1 MKWRWPSLAW
11 CLFFVAVAVR
21 VVFLG
26 AVPSSIENE
35 EARLGYAAW
44 SWLHFGAKAAFFPD
58 PLSGEP
64 TPGLLYVALSLP
76 FVAAFGPS
84 AAAVRIVAAVAGIA
98 SLSMFAGLANREG
111 PSWRNLA
118 LLVVVTSPWHLM
130 ASRWASGAHLAPAL
144 VLAAVL
150 LFDEG
155 RAGAARFV
163 SATLL
168 LSASALASGP
178 ALVFAVVFFALA
190 FGSALRARAPGGVL
204 AASLALSPPVLV
216 SLLVMGSGVVSL
228 RSLFGGADLLLTTPA
243 GLTRIPDN
251 AGRVVTRLLGA
262 FPDGTAFDAP
272 GWGPFL
278 LLLVPFLV
286 RGIQLAQN
294 EPRPTDRTMLV
305 WFASALATACV
316 YRADL
321 RSMSLVFIP
330 ALWLAARGLSSFAE
344 HRAVFVS
351 LRGLVAVAG
360 AWFSV
365 AYFSSTTGRD
375 YPGPWVGFGETLQ
388 RALSV
393 APANAAIVVTART
406 PNAYV
411 PTLFYAKVP
420 PGRFATTARTSMI
433 PILPPPSTGFPT
445 SFRDV
450 SEFDRFSFRAG
461 PPDFAGVGGRPP
473 YWIAERSEW
482 AQVDAPLFSLE
493 SFGRYAVVSL
503 RSPEQQACFTP
514 IEASRLQ
521 GAQDAG
527 VLTVDGTVAGAAGA
541 GFTIAGQRY
550 NTGLGV
556 HGESAYTLTVTGD
569 WDLTF
574 GIAMSDAS
582 VCGDGVTFEVL
593 VDDRS
598 VFTSSRHR
606 VGDVEFRAFHVSPR
620 RSLKFV
626 THAGANSYCD
636 HANWLRP
643 ALIGCL

>member
-21 VVFLG
+21 VVLLG

-44 SWLHFGAKAAFFPD
+44 SWLHFGAKAAFLPD
-58 PLSGEP
+58 PLSGES
-64 TPGLLYVALSLP
+64 TTGLLYVTLSLP

-84 AAAVRIVAAVAGIA
+84 VAAARIVAAVAGIA
-98 SLSMFAGLANREG
+98 SLSMFTGLANREG
-111 PSWRNLA
+111 PAWRNLA

-155 RAGAARFV
+155 RASAARLV

-178 ALVFAVVFFALA
+178 AAMFAVVFFALG
-190 FGSALRARAPGGVL
+190 FRSALRARVRGGAL
-204 AASLALSPPVLV
+204 AASLAISPPVLL
-216 SLLVMGSGVVSL
+216 SLVLGSGVVSL
-228 RSLFGGADLLLTTPA
+228 RSLFGGAELLLTTPA
-243 GLTRIPDN
+243 GVMRIPDN

-294 EPRPTDRTMLV
+294 EARPTDRTMLV

-321 RSMSLVFIP
+321 RNMSLVFIP
-330 ALWLAARGLSSFAE
+330 ALWLAARGLGSFAE

-351 LRGLVAVAG
+351 LRGLVAFAG

-406 PNAYV
+406 PNTYV

-420 PGRFATTARTSMI
+420 PGRFAATAKTSMI
-433 PILPPPSTGFPT
+433 PILPPPPTPGVPT
-445 SFRDV
+445 SWRDV
-450 SEFDRFSFRAG
+450 SEFDRFMFRAG
-461 PPDFAGVGGRPP
+461 PPEFAGVEGRPT
-473 YWIAERSEW
+473 YWIVERSEW
-482 AQVDAPLFSLE
+482 AQFDTPFFLLE

-503 RSPEQQACFTP
+503 RSPEQQACLTP
-514 IEASRLQ
+514 IEASRLL

-527 VLTVDGTVAGAAGA
+527 VLTVDGTVAGAAGT

-550 NTGLGV
+550 NTGIGV

-574 GIAMSDAS
+574 GIAMSDAA
-582 VCGDGVTFEVL
+582 VCGDGVTFEVI

-606 VGDVEFRAFHVSPR
+606 VGDVEFRALHVSPR

-643 ALIGCL
+643 TLVGCR